1 MTTTTNSA
9 PPPPPS
15 RRRRYLRRALKAV
28 VILFCLW
35 FFGTG
40 IATFCLVHRLWF
52 PRSLPAPKV
61 DWAKIEDVR
70 LTTAD
75 GVSIGGW
82 VIRAGER
89 PSVVL
94 LLHGVGESKAKLL
107 PRMQKLAEH
116 HYPSLAISLRAHG
129 DSGGSVND
137 FGFRAKEDV
146 IAAVNYLRGQF
157 PGRPIV
163 IVGNSLGS
171 ASAIFAAG
179 PLDHEVAGYFLESPY
194 RDLRTAVKNR
204 TNMAPRPFNLAAYAG
219 LRMWGHLW
227 LPEDPELVRP
237 IDEVSKIPPDVPVTF
252 LAARDDPVCKLF
264 EVQDLYKKV
273 KGHAKIDVIESH
285 RHGVLSRTNA
295 DEYYAQLFD
304 LLGQTDAKHAGKTDA
319 NPIAGGTR

>member
-1 MTTTTNSA
+1 MRWAAKT
-9 PPPPPS
+9 
-15 RRRRYLRRALKAV
+15 
-28 VILFCLW
+28 VIVLFCLW
-35 FFGTG
+35 FVGSG
-40 IATFCLVHRLWF
+40 IAAFCLVHRLWF
-52 PRSLPAPKV
+52 PRAQPAPRV
-61 DWAKIEDVR
+61 EWAKIQDVR

-82 VIRAGER
+82 VICSGER

-94 LLHGVGESKAKLL
+94 LLHGLGESKSKML

-116 HYPSLAISLRAHG
+116 HYPSMAISLRAHG

-137 FGFRAKEDV
+137 FGFRAREDV

-163 IVGNSLGS
+163 LVGNSLGS

-179 PLDHEVAGYFLESPY
+179 SLDHEVAGYFLESPY

-204 TNMAPRPFNLAAYAG
+204 TNLAPRPFNRAAYAG
-219 LRMWGHLW
+219 LRMWGQLW
-227 LPEDPELVRP
+227 LPEDPDQVRP
-237 IDEVSKIPPDVPVTF
+237 IDEVSKIPADIPMTF
-252 LAARDDPVCKLF
+252 LAARDDPVCKLY

-273 KGHAKIDVIESH
+273 HEHARIVIIESH

-295 DEYYAQLFD
+295 DEYYGQLFD
-304 LLGQTDAKHAGKTDA
+304 LLGQTDAHDQSCF
-319 NPIAGGTR
+319 